1 MDPKI
6 DSYQLVCLGI
16 ALVAIGIAAVM
27 IYLGSYLSAPENKR
41 VSRAKYMR
49 LYGLIF
55 LFLSVA
61 YLFFS
66 LFALRI

>member
-1 MDPKI
+1 MVNNVNI
-6 DSYQLVCLGI
+6 YQLICLGI

-41 VSRAKYMR
+41 VSTAKYMR

-55 LFLSVA
+55 LF
-61 YLFFS
+61 
-66 LFALRI
+66 